1 MNVTIFKSLNMDFRI
16 NEIFVFGNHSIQ
28 SDIDVLIVSDDFAN
42 ISRTKRK
49 MLIKKSSSKL
59 DPICL
64 TTKEFNKLK
73 NSKSSLWN
81 KISTQGQRIKY
92 ER

>member
-1 MNVTIFKSLNMDFRI
+1 MNEIILISIKKEFRI
-16 NEIFVFGNHSIQ
+16 NELFLFGNDSFQ

-42 ISRTKRK
+42 ISLTKRK
-49 MLIKKSSSKL
+49 MLIKKSSVKL

-64 TTKEFNKLK
+64 TPKEFNKLK

-81 KISTQGQRIKY
+81 KISTQGQRIK
-92 ER
+92 

>member
-1 MNVTIFKSLNMDFRI
+1 MNEIILNSINKEFRI
-16 NEIFVFGNHSIQ
+16 NKLFIFGNDSFQ

-42 ISRTKRK
+42 ISLTKRK
-49 MLIKKSSSKL
+49 MLIKKSSFKL

-64 TTKEFNKLK
+64 TPKEFNKLK

-81 KISTQGQRIKY
+81 KISTQGQRI
-92 ER
+92 R